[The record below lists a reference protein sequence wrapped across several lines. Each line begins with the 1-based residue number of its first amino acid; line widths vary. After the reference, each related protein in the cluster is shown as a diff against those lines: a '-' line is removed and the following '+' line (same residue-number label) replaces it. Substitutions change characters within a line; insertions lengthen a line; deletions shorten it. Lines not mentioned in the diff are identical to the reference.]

1 MIAWSSLV
9 TSVSAWMETR
19 WQLPLLGWDTITLA
33 AVSTALSFYLAT
45 RDRSGLPGPVAL
57 PILGN
62 IPGIL
67 LSGSIDTYLDKMR
80 ENYGDVSRIV
90 YSHEDVWISQSGSS
104 STVDFSRIMALRVQ

>member
-1 MIAWSSLV
+1 
-9 TSVSAWMETR
+9 METR

-67 LSGSIDTYLDKMR
+67 LSGSIDIYMDEMR
-80 ENYGDVSRIV
+80 EQYGDVST
-90 YSHEDVWISQSGSS
+90 SQD
-104 STVDFSRIMALRVQ
+104 TVLMLWGMDIIYRVSVCSLM